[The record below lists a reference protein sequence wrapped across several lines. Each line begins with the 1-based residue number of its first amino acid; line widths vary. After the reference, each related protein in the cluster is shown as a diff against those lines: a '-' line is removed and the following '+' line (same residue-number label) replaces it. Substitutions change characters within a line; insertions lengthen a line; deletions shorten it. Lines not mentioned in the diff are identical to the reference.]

1 MARGVFGRE
10 AELGAV
16 DAVLASARH
25 GLSALVLEGD
35 PGIGKTTVW
44 QKGIAHAGSEGYRVL
59 SCRAAPTEV
68 RLSFTA
74 LGDLLA
80 SVEPAVFHS
89 LPDPQRAALDAA
101 LLRSES
107 KGAAPNPRA
116 IGTGIVSLL
125 VELAAS
131 APVLLAIDDLQ
142 WLDLPSA
149 RALEFALR
157 RLAPHRIAV
166 LATVRLGERS
176 SGTGLLSAGLDA
188 NTQRLRLGPL
198 SLGALYRIV
207 EGELGHGLPR
217 PLLVRILRAT
227 GGNPF
232 YALEIARTL
241 EVEGTL
247 APGQELPTPD
257 DLRALV
263 AKRLRGLPRRTQEAL
278 LRVSALAQPTI
289 SLVDPA
295 DLAPAEEAGV
305 ARVRSDGRIELAHPL
320 FASALY
326 ASASQERRRKLHG
339 ELAKIASDVEE
350 RALHLM
356 LMCPSDDADEQLA
369 AVLHDAA
376 EHALRRGAVEVAA
389 ELEEQSARRTPPRQI
404 DVRQQRY
411 LRAARHHLKA
421 GDPVRS
427 RALCEEVLGG
437 SPPLSVRAHAL
448 HLLAETYA
456 IERAEAAIPL
466 LEEALACVGD
476 DAGHAALL
484 EIALGLMVGAGLDP
498 KGAHRHLIRAVE
510 LAERA
515 ADSSLIAEAIALKAI
530 TGLVSGQGLDEQEL
544 QRALA
549 LEDPAREVPFQMSA
563 SRNVAEAY
571 EHVGRIDR
579 ARELYVE
586 LRERLVARGDEGDL
600 PGVLAQLAAT
610 AWLAG
615 DLEVAEREASD
626 AERVA
631 ALTGVEIFR
640 AFALTVRAM
649 VRATRGNSSGALA
662 DGTES
667 LAVSEHVGWMV
678 GVAQARWALGFLALS
693 EANPE
698 ATVATL
704 EPVVNA
710 IEALGVYEWP
720 IAMSLPD
727 AIEAFVATGRIER
740 ATRLTDALAACGRK
754 FDRPW
759 ALATS
764 GRCRALLEAAAGDL
778 DAALT
783 AAEQALVAHERLPM
797 PFELGRTLLVQ
808 GQLLRRRGARRAGRE
823 TLHRALAIFEKL
835 GAPRWAEKARAE
847 IARIGVRHAPEELTE
862 GEQRVAEL
870 AAQGLTNPEIA
881 ARLFMSRRTV
891 EANLARA
898 YGKLGI
904 HSRAE
909 LGAVMAKR
917 GPAGSS

>member
-1 MARGVFGRE
+1 MATTVFGRD

-16 DAVLASARH
+16 DAVLAAGRR
-25 GLSALVLEGD
+25 GLAALVLEGD

-44 QKGIAHAGSEGYRVL
+44 QMGIGRAAAEGYRVL
-59 SCRAAPTEV
+59 SCRAAPTEA

-80 SVEPAVFHS
+80 PVEPAAFDT
-89 LPDPQRAALDAA
+89 LPDPQRGALDAA
-101 LLRSES
+101 LLRAESE
-107 KGAAPNPRA
+107 GAAPNPRA

-125 VELAAS
+125 AELAAS

-157 RLAPHRIAV
+157 RLAPHPIAV
-166 LATVRLGERS
+166 LATVRLGERT
-176 SGTGLLSAGLDA
+176 SGTGLLSTDLDG
-188 NTQRLRLGPL
+188 RSRSLRLGPL

-207 EGELGHGLPR
+207 EDALGHGLPR
-217 PLLVRILRAT
+217 PLLVKIERAT

-232 YALEIARTL
+232 YTLEIARAL
-241 EVEGTL
+241 ETEGKL
-247 APGQELPTPD
+247 VAGQELPIPD
-257 DLRALV
+257 DLRELA
-263 AKRLRGLPRRTQEAL
+263 AKRLRKLPQQTREAL
-278 LRVSALAQPTI
+278 LRVSALARPTI

-295 DLAPAEEAGV
+295 HLAPAEEAGV
-305 ARVRSDGRIELAHPL
+305 ARVRADGRIELAHPL

-326 ASASQERRRKLHG
+326 AAASHERRRKLHG
-339 ELAKIASDVEE
+339 ELAEIAGDVEE
-350 RALHLM
+350 RARHLM
-356 LMCPSDDADEQLA
+356 LMRASDEPDEHVA
-369 AVLHDAA
+369 GVLHEAA

-389 ELEEQSARRTPPRQI
+389 ELDEQSARRTPAQQI
-404 DVRQQRY
+404 DVRWQRY
-411 LRAARHHLKA
+411 LRAARHHLRA

-427 RALCEEVLGG
+427 RAICEEVLGG
-437 SPPLSVRAHAL
+437 SPASSVRAHAL

-456 IERAEAAIPL
+456 IERAETAIPL
-466 LEEALACVGD
+466 LEEARACVGD
-476 DAGHAALL
+476 DAGHAAQL

-549 LEDPAREVPFQMSA
+549 LEDPAREVSFQMSA

-571 EHVGRIDR
+571 EHIGRIDR
-579 ARELYVE
+579 ARELFVK

-600 PGVLAQLAAT
+600 PGVLAHLAGT

-615 DLEVAEREASD
+615 DLEIAEREASD

-640 AFALTVRAM
+640 AFALMVRAM
-649 VRATRGNSSGALA
+649 VRAIRGNSSGARA

-667 LAVSEHVGWMV
+667 LAVSEHVGWVV
-678 GVAQARWALGFLALS
+678 GVVQARYALGFLALS

-698 ATVATL
+698 AAVAAL
-704 EPVVNA
+704 EPVVTA

-727 AIEAFVATGRIER
+727 AIEAFVATGELER
-740 ATRLTDALAACGRK
+740 ATRLTDALASWGRK

-764 GRCRALLEAAAGDL
+764 GRCRALLAAAAGEL
-778 DAALT
+778 DSAGAA
-783 AAEQALVAHERLPM
+783 AAQALVAHERLPM
-797 PFELGRTLLVQ
+797 PFELARTLLVQ
-808 GQLLRRRGARRAGRE
+808 GQLLRRRGERRAGRE
-823 TLHRALAIFEKL
+823 TLQRALAIFEKI
-835 GAPRWAEKARAE
+835 GAPLWAEKARSE
-847 IARIGVRHAPEELTE
+847 IARIGVRRAPEELTE
-862 GEQRVAEL
+862 GEARVAEL

-881 ARLFMSRRTV
+881 GRLFMSRRTV
-891 EANLARA
+891 EANLSRA

-909 LGAVMAKR
+909 LGATMAKR
-917 GPAGSS
+917 RAASSS